1 MPRLGGKAALG
12 AAEQG
17 RLPRPAPSRVG
28 RPKGQPAGTR
38 AHAGPCVGPGEVRC
52 EGAGRGGVRRLGRN
66 RGETAPQRRGAGVRA
81 PASAAEG
88 ARRKRRPGPQRP
100 AEPSQERGGEGRGRR
115 SSATVKRLLARGSG
129 VPCASTAS
137 RPLGTGAPRD
147 GAAGQGRR
155 VAGALRR
162 RVRLRGEICI
172 TQSSPAGQTVCEVC
186 LRQLSVVRVKVVAWE
201 SWALLGALRTACTR
215 RETTNK
221 QHLLGEHFQQQISHV
236 KSHYTAVFCS
246 AVLDLV
252 SPSLRKSKAPPPP
265 SETKPIAVSP
275 FDNTESANLI
285 MEQKENVI
293 DKDIELSVVLPG
305 DVIKYTTVNGR
316 KPMMDLLIFLCAQY
330 HLNPSSYTIE
340 LLSAEN
346 SQIKFKP
353 NTPVG
358 MLEVEKV
365 ILKPKQ
371 MDKKKPAPVI
381 PEQTVRVVINYKKTQ
396 KTVVRV
402 SPHSPLQ
409 ELFPV
414 ICSKCEF
421 DPSHTL
427 LLKNYQ
433 YQEPLDVTKSL
444 NDLGLRELYAMDI
457 SRATSPVDLNL
468 PSFQDS
474 YQSENLDVLK
484 EKENKGFFSF
494 FQRSKKKREQA
505 ASAPATPLMSKPRP
519 TFITRS
525 DTVSKQ
531 YDSNTLPS
539 EMPKKRRAP
548 LPPMPNSQ
556 SAPQELAQAQVRLTS
571 DIVKSNSLD
580 SNEQAPPGLVRKG
593 SLPLSDTASVNSSLR
608 RMKRK
613 APSPPSRAPED
624 QSQGSNETGVRSSE
638 YSLEEID
645 EREERSVQQ
654 REDSESTSTSL
665 GIREVTAA
673 FSSAEVPL
681 ETEKNDPASSAPV
694 PGSVSVDN
702 SQSFKEEKQ
711 ENMSTDGKGLQTM
724 ISSEQAAF
732 QKDRKLRILDQNK
745 TDDHSDTKL
754 FPTTEEVKE
763 LQSAEIKTVNFR
775 ENNKLDVD
783 RLLNCQTCKND
794 ISVSHRNYPQ
804 MIPEKQD
811 EKTNQTSLDT
821 VKTQDVAIQTGLLD
835 SNLGR
840 TTQKE
845 IIVPQGCESST
856 FRGLVPQLNRDVN
869 NSLLQV
875 IHGMQGDED
884 NLTEQNLERQEVTHE
899 KVISI
904 KDQSHICI
912 NGSNFASPETTAK
925 TPDDSPVKGHPL
937 YRQDAKPKPRP
948 ANEITRDYIP
958 KIGMTTYKI
967 VPPKSLE
974 IMKSWESEIPS
985 DHKDQEASTLENSL
999 KHEDPK
1005 EFIVQAETP
1014 HLPKSVGHLQVGSQ
1028 NEPAA
1033 ANDLLH
1039 RANSISKHA
1048 VVSGAEITTES
1059 NQTETESSKH
1069 HVPLVLSLDNT
1080 NAASETQN
1088 KSNAL
1093 SPTTKPSS
1101 FYLQMQRRASSHY
1114 VTSAI
1119 ARNTSCTPNCIQN
1132 EAKNT
1137 EMGKKI
1143 SSPDP
1148 TSPLHKSSTSSPPA
1162 DEEND
1167 DDGKKIESST
1177 SPVKSNKP
1185 SSFPSCP
1192 PAPLNLRTLRTFAV
1206 PKPYSSSRPSPFA
1219 LAVSSAV
1226 KRSQSF
1232 NKTRTITS
1240 QAPREEFPVELPSA
1254 ASAAELSS
1262 ATSVPR
1268 VQTPSLQAITGGSQ
1282 NSIMD
1287 KKDSNVNSEQKS
1299 QAQSGAST
1307 DHPPP
1312 VTKRQTAMTFQRSD
1326 PEQIHQSLL
1335 AAIRSGEAAA
1345 KLKRV
1350 GPPSNTISVN
1360 GRARLTHLYS
1370 TEAKVNY

>member
-1 MPRLGGKAALG
+1 
-12 AAEQG
+12 
-17 RLPRPAPSRVG
+17 
-28 RPKGQPAGTR
+28 
-38 AHAGPCVGPGEVRC
+38 
-52 EGAGRGGVRRLGRN
+52 
-66 RGETAPQRRGAGVRA
+66 
-81 PASAAEG
+81 
-88 ARRKRRPGPQRP
+88 
-100 AEPSQERGGEGRGRR
+100 
-115 SSATVKRLLARGSG
+115 
-129 VPCASTAS
+129 
-137 RPLGTGAPRD
+137 
-147 GAAGQGRR
+147 
-155 VAGALRR
+155 
-162 RVRLRGEICI
+162 
-172 TQSSPAGQTVCEVC
+172 
-186 LRQLSVVRVKVVAWE
+186 
-201 SWALLGALRTACTR
+201 
-215 RETTNK
+215 
-221 QHLLGEHFQQQISHV
+221 
-236 KSHYTAVFCS
+236 
-246 AVLDLV
+246 
-252 SPSLRKSKAPPPP
+252 RKSKAPPPP

-275 FDNTESANLI
+275 FDDTASANLI

-316 KPMMDLLIFLCAQY
+316 KPTMDLLIFLCAQY

-340 LLSAEN
+340 LVSAEN

-365 ILKPKQ
+365 IVKPKQ
-371 MDKKKPAPVI
+371 TDKKKPAPVI

-409 ELFPV
+409 ELIPI

-421 DPSHTL
+421 DPSHAL

-433 YQEPLDVTKSL
+433 SQEPLDVTKSL

-468 PSFQDS
+468 PSLQDS

-525 DTVSKQ
+525 NTASKQ
-531 YDSNTLPS
+531 YVSNTLPS

-556 SAPQELAQAQVRLTS
+556 SAPQELAQAQVRPAS
-571 DIVKSNSLD
+571 DTVKSNSLD
-580 SNEQAPPGLVRKG
+580 RNEQVPPGLVRKG

-624 QSQGSNETGVRSSE
+624 QSESSNETVTESTESAPTKVEERATEMQSETGVRSSE

-645 EREERSVQQ
+645 EREEMSVQQ
-654 REDSESTSTSL
+654 REDSESTNTCL
-665 GIREVTAA
+665 GIGEVTAA

-681 ETEKNDPASSAPV
+681 ETGKNDPASSAPV
-694 PGSVSVDN
+694 PGSVSADN
-702 SQSFKEEKQ
+702 SQSFK
-711 ENMSTDGKGLQTM
+711 ENMSTDGKGLQTK

-732 QKDRKLRILDQNK
+732 EKDRKLRVLDQNK
-745 TDDHSDTKL
+745 NDGHSGTKIL
-754 FPTTEEVKE
+754 PTTEEGKE
-763 LQSAEIKTVNFR
+763 LQTAEIRTVDFG
-775 ENNKLDVD
+775 ENNKLEVD
-783 RLLNCQTCKND
+783 RLSNCQACKND

-804 MIPEKQD
+804 LIPEKQD
-811 EKTNQTSLDT
+811 QKTNQTSLDT
-821 VKTQDVAIQTGLLD
+821 VKTQDVAIQTGPLD

-856 FRGLVPQLNRDVN
+856 FRGLVPQHNTNTN
-869 NSLLQV
+869 NPLLRV
-875 IHGMQGDED
+875 MHGIQEDED
-884 NLTEQNLERQEVTHE
+884 TSTEQNPERQEVTHE
-899 KVISI
+899 NVIPI
-904 KDQSHICI
+904 RDQSHVCI

-925 TPDDSPVKGHPL
+925 TPDGSPVKGYPL
-937 YRQDAKPKPRP
+937 YRQDTKPKPKP

-974 IMKSWESEIPS
+974 IMKSWESENPS
-985 DHKDQEASTLENSL
+985 DYKDQEVSALENSL
-999 KHEDPK
+999 KHEDLK
-1005 EFIVQAETP
+1005 EFIVQAEIP

-1033 ANDLLH
+1033 AANDLLH
-1039 RANSISKHA
+1039 RLNSISEH
-1048 VVSGAEITTES
+1048 VVMSGAEITTES
-1059 NQTETESSKH
+1059 NRVETESSKQR
-1069 HVPLVLSLDNT
+1069 VPLMLSLDNI
-1080 NAASETQN
+1080 NASSETQE

-1101 FYLQMQRRASSHY
+1101 FYLQMQRRASGHY

-1119 ARNTSCTPNCIQN
+1119 ARSTICAPNSIQN
-1132 EAKNT
+1132 KAKNT
-1137 EMGKKI
+1137 EMEKKI

-1148 TSPLHKSSTSSPPA
+1148 TSLSLHKTSTSSPPA
-1162 DEEND
+1162 DEEKV
-1167 DDGKKIESST
+1167 DDGKKIESSA
-1177 SPVKSNKP
+1177 SVKSNKP
-1185 SSFPSCP
+1185 SSFSSCP

-1240 QAPREEFPVELPSA
+1240 QAPREEFPI
-1254 ASAAELSS
+1254 ELSS
-1262 ATSVPR
+1262 AALAAEFSSATSMPQVKN
-1268 VQTPSLQAITGGSQ
+1268 PSLQTITGESQ
-1282 NSIMD
+1282 NSLIH
-1287 KKDSNVNSEQKS
+1287 KKGSSVNSEQKS

-1312 VTKRQTAMTFQRSD
+1312 VAKRETAMTFQRSD

-1370 TEAKVNY
+1370 TEAKANH

>member
-1 MPRLGGKAALG
+1 M
-12 AAEQG
+12 
-17 RLPRPAPSRVG
+17 
-28 RPKGQPAGTR
+28 
-38 AHAGPCVGPGEVRC
+38 VRT
-52 EGAGRGGVRRLGRN
+52 V
-66 RGETAPQRRGAGVRA
+66 TFSPQV
-81 PASAAEG
+81 
-88 ARRKRRPGPQRP
+88 
-100 AEPSQERGGEGRGRR
+100 
-115 SSATVKRLLARGSG
+115 
-129 VPCASTAS
+129 
-137 RPLGTGAPRD
+137 
-147 GAAGQGRR
+147 
-155 VAGALRR
+155 
-162 RVRLRGEICI
+162 
-172 TQSSPAGQTVCEVC
+172 
-186 LRQLSVVRVKVVAWE
+186 
-201 SWALLGALRTACTR
+201 
-215 RETTNK
+215 
-221 QHLLGEHFQQQISHV
+221 
-236 KSHYTAVFCS
+236 
-246 AVLDLV
+246 
-252 SPSLRKSKAPPPP
+252 RKSKAPPPP

-457 SRATSPVDLNL
+457 SR
-468 PSFQDS
+468 DS

-580 SNEQAPPGLVRKG
+580 SNEQVRLVRKG

-613 APSPPSRAPED
+613 APSPPSRYTLSWSLCFALNKQNIIPVLPPPPQAVEKNKPELLTLLCAALD
-624 QSQGSNETGVRSSE
+624 LVGVRSSE

-711 ENMSTDGKGLQTM
+711 ENMSTDGKLNLFGIYINFG
-724 ISSEQAAF
+724 ISL
-732 QKDRKLRILDQNK
+732 K
-745 TDDHSDTKL
+745 DHSDTKL

-856 FRGLVPQLNRDVN
+856 FRGL
-869 NSLLQV
+869 
-875 IHGMQGDED
+875 
-884 NLTEQNLERQEVTHE
+884 RQEVTHE

-1268 VQTPSLQAITGGSQ
+1268 VQTPSLQ
-1282 NSIMD
+1282 
-1287 KKDSNVNSEQKS
+1287 KDSNVNSEQKS

-1350 GPPSNTISVN
+1350 SFHHCNRNNEFMELPSNYHIN
-1360 GRARLTHLYS
+1360 A
-1370 TEAKVNY
+1370 

>member
-1 MPRLGGKAALG
+1 RKA
-12 AAEQG
+12 
-17 RLPRPAPSRVG
+17 
-28 RPKGQPAGTR
+28 
-38 AHAGPCVGPGEVRC
+38 
-52 EGAGRGGVRRLGRN
+52 
-66 RGETAPQRRGAGVRA
+66 
-81 PASAAEG
+81 
-88 ARRKRRPGPQRP
+88 
-100 AEPSQERGGEGRGRR
+100 
-115 SSATVKRLLARGSG
+115 
-129 VPCASTAS
+129 
-137 RPLGTGAPRD
+137 
-147 GAAGQGRR
+147 
-155 VAGALRR
+155 
-162 RVRLRGEICI
+162 
-172 TQSSPAGQTVCEVC
+172 
-186 LRQLSVVRVKVVAWE
+186 
-201 SWALLGALRTACTR
+201 
-215 RETTNK
+215 
-221 QHLLGEHFQQQISHV
+221 
-236 KSHYTAVFCS
+236 
-246 AVLDLV
+246 
-252 SPSLRKSKAPPPP
+252 KAPPPP
-265 SETKPIAVSP
+265 SETKPIAVCP
-275 FDNTESANLI
+275 FDDTESANLI

-340 LLSAEN
+340 LVSAEN

-365 ILKPKQ
+365 IIKPKQ

-402 SPHSPLQ
+402 SPHSPLR
-409 ELFPV
+409 ELIPV

-421 DPSHTL
+421 DPSHTV

-433 YQEPLDVTKSL
+433 SQEALDVTKSL

-468 PSFQDS
+468 PSLQDT
-474 YQSENLDVLK
+474 YQMSENSDVLK

-525 DTVSKQ
+525 NTVSKQ

-556 SAPQELAQAQVRLTS
+556 SAPQDLAQAQVRPVS
-571 DIVKSNSLD
+571 DAAKSNSLD
-580 SNEQAPPGLVRKG
+580 RNEQAPPGLVRKG
-593 SLPLSDTASVNSSLR
+593 SLPLSDTASVNSLR

-613 APSPPSRAPED
+613 APSPPSRTPED
-624 QSQGSNETGVRSSE
+624 QSESSNETVTESTESTPTKVEESATEMLPETGVRTSE

-645 EREERSVQQ
+645 EKEEMSVQQ
-654 REDSESTSTSL
+654 GEESESTDTSL
-665 GIREVTAA
+665 RTGEVTAA
-673 FSSAEVPL
+673 FSFTEVQL
-681 ETEKNDPASSAPV
+681 ETEKNYPASSAPV
-694 PGSVSVDN
+694 PGTVSVDN

-711 ENMSTDGKGLQTM
+711 ENMSTDGKELQTKM
-724 ISSEQAAF
+724 SSEQAAF
-732 QKDRKLRILDQNK
+732 EKDRKLRILDQIKN
-745 TDDHSDTKL
+745 DDHSDTNL
-754 FPTTEEVKE
+754 LPTNEERRE
-763 LQSAEIKTVNFR
+763 HQAAEIKAVDFR
-775 ENNKLDVD
+775 ENSKLEVD
-783 RLLNCQTCKND
+783 RLSNCQASKND
-794 ISVSHRNYPQ
+794 ISVSQRNYTQ
-804 MIPEKQD
+804 LIPGKQD
-811 EKTNQTSLDT
+811 QKTNQTSLDT
-821 VKTQDVAIQTGLLD
+821 IKTQDVAIQTGPSV
-835 SNLGR
+835 SNLVR

-845 IIVPQGCESST
+845 MIVFQDCESSA
-856 FRGLVPQLNRDVN
+856 FRGLVPQHNADTN
-869 NSLLQV
+869 NPLLRV
-875 IHGMQGDED
+875 MQGIQKDEEIS
-884 NLTEQNLERQEVTHE
+884 TEQNLQRQEVTHE
-899 KVISI
+899 KVIPL
-904 KDQSHICI
+904 KDEVHICT
-912 NGSNFASPETTAK
+912 NGSNVASPETIAK
-925 TPDDSPVKGHPL
+925 TPDGSPMKGYPF
-937 YRQDAKPKPRP
+937 YRQDTKSKPKP

-974 IMKSWESEIPS
+974 VMKSWESEVSS
-985 DHKDQEASTLENSL
+985 DCKNQEGSTSENSQ

-1005 EFIVQAETP
+1005 EFIMQAEIP
-1014 HLPKSVGHLQVGSQ
+1014 HLPKSAGHLQAGSQ
-1028 NEPAA
+1028 NKPAA

-1039 RANSISKHA
+1039 RVNSISERG
-1048 VVSGAEITTES
+1048 VTPGAEITTGS
-1059 NQTETESSKH
+1059 SQTESSKQPI
-1069 HVPLVLSLDNT
+1069 PLMLSMDNT
-1080 NAASETQN
+1080 NASSETQD

-1101 FYLQMQRRASSHY
+1101 FYLQMQRRVSGHY

-1119 ARNTSCTPNCIQN
+1119 ARSNVCAPNSVPN
-1132 EAKNT
+1132 EFKNT
-1137 EMGKKI
+1137 EIEKKI
-1143 SSPDP
+1143 SSPNE
-1148 TSPLHKSSTSSPPA
+1148 TSLSLHKTSSSSPPA
-1162 DEEND
+1162 DEEKV
-1167 DDGKKIESST
+1167 DDGKTNESST

-1185 SSFPSCP
+1185 PSFPSCQ
-1192 PAPLNLRTLRTFAV
+1192 PAPLNLKTLRTFAV

-1240 QAPREEFPVELPSA
+1240 QAPREEFPVEL
-1254 ASAAELSS
+1254 SS
-1262 ATSVPR
+1262 ATSAAEFSSATSMPQVKN
-1268 VQTPSLQAITGGSQ
+1268 PSLHSIMGGSQ
-1282 NSIMD
+1282 NSLMD
-1287 KKDSNVNSEQKS
+1287 KKSSNVNSEQKS

-1312 VTKRQTAMTFQRSD
+1312 VTTRQTAMTVQRSD

-1350 GPPSNTISVN
+1350 GPPSNAISVN
-1360 GRARLTHLYS
+1360 GRARLTYLYS
-1370 TEAKVNY
+1370 TEAKANH

>member
-1 MPRLGGKAALG
+1 MK
-12 AAEQG
+12 
-17 RLPRPAPSRVG
+17 
-28 RPKGQPAGTR
+28 
-38 AHAGPCVGPGEVRC
+38 
-52 EGAGRGGVRRLGRN
+52 
-66 RGETAPQRRGAGVRA
+66 
-81 PASAAEG
+81 
-88 ARRKRRPGPQRP
+88 
-100 AEPSQERGGEGRGRR
+100 
-115 SSATVKRLLARGSG
+115 
-129 VPCASTAS
+129 
-137 RPLGTGAPRD
+137 
-147 GAAGQGRR
+147 
-155 VAGALRR
+155 
-162 RVRLRGEICI
+162 
-172 TQSSPAGQTVCEVC
+172 
-186 LRQLSVVRVKVVAWE
+186 
-201 SWALLGALRTACTR
+201 
-215 RETTNK
+215 
-221 QHLLGEHFQQQISHV
+221 F
-236 KSHYTAVFCS
+236 HYTVVCCNAVQ
-246 AVLDLV
+246 DLV
-252 SPSLRKSKAPPPP
+252 CSLLRKAKAPPPP
-265 SETKPIAVSP
+265 SEPKPTAVSP
-275 FDNTESANLI
+275 FDDTESANLI

-330 HLNPSSYTIE
+330 RLNPSSYTIE
-340 LLSAEN
+340 LVSAEN

-365 ILKPKQ
+365 IVKPKQ
-371 MDKKKPAPVI
+371 MDKKKPVPVI

-409 ELFPV
+409 ELIPI

-421 DPSHTL
+421 DPSHTV

-433 YQEPLDVTKSL
+433 SQEALDVTKSL

-468 PSFQDS
+468 PSLQDA
-474 YQSENLDVLK
+474 YQMSENSDVLK

-525 DTVSKQ
+525 NTVSKQ

-556 SAPQELAQAQVRLTS
+556 SAPQELAQTQARPAS
-571 DIVKSNSLD
+571 DTVKSNSLD
-580 SNEQAPPGLVRKG
+580 KNEQAPPGLVRKG
-593 SLPLSDTASVNSSLR
+593 SLPLSDTASVNSLR

-613 APSPPSRAPED
+613 APSPPSRTPED
-624 QSQGSNETGVRSSE
+624 QSESSNETVTESTESTPTKVEERATEMLSETGVRTTE

-645 EREERSVQQ
+645 EKEEMSVQQ
-654 REDSESTSTSL
+654 GEESKSTDTSL
-665 GIREVTAA
+665 RTGEVTAA
-673 FSSAEVPL
+673 FSFTEVQL
-681 ETEKNDPASSAPV
+681 ETEKNDPASSALV
-694 PGSVSVDN
+694 PGTVSVDN

-711 ENMSTDGKGLQTM
+711 ENMSTDGKELQTK

-732 QKDRKLRILDQNK
+732 EKDRKKILDQNK
-745 TDDHSDTKL
+745 NHDYSETKL
-754 FPTTEEVKE
+754 LPTNEDGREHQT
-763 LQSAEIKTVNFR
+763 AEIKAVDFR
-775 ENNKLDVD
+775 ENSKLEVD
-783 RLLNCQTCKND
+783 RLSNCQASKND
-794 ISVSHRNYPQ
+794 IFVSQRNYTQ
-804 MIPEKQD
+804 LIPENQD
-811 EKTNQTSLDT
+811 QKRNQTSLDT
-821 VKTQDVAIQTGLLD
+821 VKTQDVAIQTGPSVSD
-835 SNLGR
+835 LGR

-845 IIVPQGCESST
+845 TMVLQDCESSS
-856 FRGLVPQLNRDVN
+856 FRGTVPQQNTGTNRP
-869 NSLLQV
+869 LLRV
-875 IHGMQGDED
+875 MQGIQTDEE
-884 NLTEQNLERQEVTHE
+884 LVTEQNLQRQDVTHE
-899 KVISI
+899 KVIPF
-904 KDQSHICI
+904 KDEIHICT
-912 NGSNFASPETTAK
+912 NGSNVASPETVAK
-925 TPDDSPVKGHPL
+925 TPDGSPIKGYPL
-937 YRQDAKPKPRP
+937 YRQDMKPKPKP

-974 IMKSWESEIPS
+974 IMKSWESEVAS
-985 DHKDQEASTLENSL
+985 DCNDQEVSTSDNSP

-1005 EFIVQAETP
+1005 EYTMQAEIP
-1014 HLPKSVGHLQVGSQ
+1014 NFPKSVGHLQACSQ
-1028 NEPAA
+1028 NKPAA

-1039 RANSISKHA
+1039 RVNSMSEHG
-1048 VVSGAEITTES
+1048 VTSGAKIATES
-1059 NQTETESSKH
+1059 NQTETEPSKQCI
-1069 HVPLVLSLDNT
+1069 PLMLNVDNT
-1080 NAASETQN
+1080 NASSETQD

-1093 SPTTKPSS
+1093 SPTAKPNS
-1101 FYLQMQRRASSHY
+1101 FFLQMQRRVSSHY

-1119 ARNTSCTPNCIQN
+1119 ARSTVSAPNSIPN
-1132 EAKNT
+1132 EVKNT
-1137 EMGKKI
+1137 EIEKRI
-1143 SSPDP
+1143 SSPDE
-1148 TSPLHKSSTSSPPA
+1148 TSFSLHKTSSSSPPA
-1162 DEEND
+1162 DEEKV

-1177 SPVKSNKP
+1177 SPVKSNKQ
-1185 SSFPSCP
+1185 SSFPPCQ

-1240 QAPREEFPVELPSA
+1240 QAPREEFPVELSPA
-1254 ASAAELSS
+1254 TSAAEFSS
-1262 ATSVPR
+1262 ATSLPQVKN
-1268 VQTPSLQAITGGSQ
+1268 PSSLHSITGGSQ
-1282 NSIMD
+1282 NNLMD
-1287 KKDSNVNSEQKS
+1287 KRSSNVNSEQKG

-1312 VTKRQTAMTFQRSD
+1312 VTTRQTAMTVQCSD

-1350 GPPSNTISVN
+1350 GPPSNTIAVN
-1360 GRARLTHLYS
+1360 GRAKLTYLYS
-1370 TEAKVNY
+1370 TEAKANH

>member
-1 MPRLGGKAALG
+1 MD
-12 AAEQG
+12 G
-17 RLPRPAPSRVG
+17 R
-28 RPKGQPAGTR
+28 
-38 AHAGPCVGPGEVRC
+38 
-52 EGAGRGGVRRLGRN
+52 
-66 RGETAPQRRGAGVRA
+66 APQAVA
-81 PASAAEG
+81 PPP
-88 ARRKRRPGPQRP
+88 PG
-100 AEPSQERGGEGRGRR
+100 
-115 SSATVKRLLARGSG
+115 
-129 VPCASTAS
+129 
-137 RPLGTGAPRD
+137 
-147 GAAGQGRR
+147 
-155 VAGALRR
+155 
-162 RVRLRGEICI
+162 
-172 TQSSPAGQTVCEVC
+172 
-186 LRQLSVVRVKVVAWE
+186 
-201 SWALLGALRTACTR
+201 
-215 RETTNK
+215 
-221 QHLLGEHFQQQISHV
+221 
-236 KSHYTAVFCS
+236 
-246 AVLDLV
+246 
-252 SPSLRKSKAPPPP
+252 RKSKAPPPP
-265 SETKPIAVSP
+265 SATKPIAVSP
-275 FDNTESANLI
+275 FDDTESANFI

-340 LLSAEN
+340 LVSAEN

-365 ILKPKQ
+365 FVKPKQ

-396 KTVVRV
+396 KTVIRV

-409 ELFPV
+409 ELIPI

-433 YQEPLDVTKSL
+433 SQEPLDVTKSL

-457 SRATSPVDLNL
+457 SR
-468 PSFQDS
+468 DS

-519 TFITRS
+519 MFITRS
-525 DTVSKQ
+525 NTVSKQ

-548 LPPMPNSQ
+548 LPPMPSSQ
-556 SAPQELAQAQVRLTS
+556 SAPQELAQGQGRPAS
-571 DIVKSNSLD
+571 HIVKSNSLD
-580 SNEQAPPGLVRKG
+580 RNEQASLGLVRKG
-593 SLPLSDTASVNSSLR
+593 SLPLSDTTSVNSSLR

-624 QSQGSNETGVRSSE
+624 QSESSNETVRESTESASTKAEERATEMQSETVVRSTE
-638 YSLEEID
+638 YNLEEID
-645 EREERSVQQ
+645 EREEMSVQQ
-654 REDSESTSTSL
+654 TEDSESANTPL
-665 GIREVTAA
+665 GTAGA
-673 FSSAEVPL
+673 VPAALSSAELPL
-681 ETEKNDPASSAPV
+681 ETEKNNRASSAPV

-711 ENMSTDGKGLQTM
+711 ENMSTDGKGLQTNM
-724 ISSEQAAF
+724 SSEQAAF
-732 QKDRKLRILDQNK
+732 EKDRKLRILDQNK
-745 TDDHSDTKL
+745 NDDHTDTKFL
-754 FPTTEEVKE
+754 PTTEEGKE
-763 LQSAEIKTVNFR
+763 LQTAEIKTVDFR
-775 ENNKLDVD
+775 ENKKLEAD
-783 RLLNCQTCKND
+783 RLSNCQACKND
-794 ISVSHRNYPQ
+794 LSVSHRTYPQ
-804 MIPEKQD
+804 LIPEKQD
-811 EKTNQTSLDT
+811 QKTNQTSLDT
-821 VKTQDVAIQTGLLD
+821 VKTQDVAIQTGPLD
-835 SNLGR
+835 SSLGR

-845 IIVPQGCESST
+845 IIVPQDCESST
-856 FRGLVPQLNRDVN
+856 FGGLVPKHNTDTN
-869 NSLLQV
+869 NPLLQV
-875 IHGMQGDED
+875 MHGIQEDED
-884 NLTEQNLERQEVTHE
+884 TSTEQKLEKQEVTHE
-899 KVISI
+899 KVIPM
-904 KDQSHICI
+904 KDQSDICV

-925 TPDDSPVKGHPL
+925 TPDGSPVKAYPL
-937 YRQDAKPKPRP
+937 YRQDTKPKPKP

-985 DHKDQEASTLENSL
+985 NYKDQEVSTLENSL
-999 KHEDPK
+999 KREDPR
-1005 EFIVQAETP
+1005 EFIVQAEIP
-1014 HLPKSVGHLQVGSQ
+1014 HLPKSVGHLQTGSQ

-1039 RANSISKHA
+1039 RANSISER
-1048 VVSGAEITTES
+1048 VVTSGAEITTES
-1059 NQTETESSKH
+1059 NRTETVSSKQR
-1069 HVPLVLSLDNT
+1069 VPLVLSLDNT
-1080 NAASETQN
+1080 SASSETQD

-1114 VTSAI
+1114 VTSAV
-1119 ARNTSCTPNCIQN
+1119 ARSTICAPNSIQN
-1132 EAKNT
+1132 ESKNT
-1137 EMGKKI
+1137 EMGKNI

-1148 TSPLHKSSTSSPPA
+1148 ASLPLHKTSTSCPPA
-1162 DEEND
+1162 NDEKV

-1177 SPVKSNKP
+1177 SIKTNKP
-1185 SSFPSCP
+1185 SSFPSSP
-1192 PAPLNLRTLRTFAV
+1192 SAPLNLRTLRNFAV

-1240 QAPREEFPVELPSA
+1240 QAPREEFP
-1254 ASAAELSS
+1254 AELSSASSTAEFSS

-1268 VQTPSLQAITGGSQ
+1268 VNSPSLQTVTVGSQ
-1282 NSIMD
+1282 NSPMD
-1287 KKDSNVNSEQKS
+1287 EKGTNVNSEQKS

-1312 VTKRQTAMTFQRSD
+1312 VTKKQTAMTFQRSD

-1350 GPPSNTISVN
+1350 GPPSNTISLN

-1370 TEAKVNY
+1370 TEAKANH

>member
-1 MPRLGGKAALG
+1 
-12 AAEQG
+12 
-17 RLPRPAPSRVG
+17 
-28 RPKGQPAGTR
+28 
-38 AHAGPCVGPGEVRC
+38 
-52 EGAGRGGVRRLGRN
+52 
-66 RGETAPQRRGAGVRA
+66 
-81 PASAAEG
+81 
-88 ARRKRRPGPQRP
+88 
-100 AEPSQERGGEGRGRR
+100 
-115 SSATVKRLLARGSG
+115 
-129 VPCASTAS
+129 
-137 RPLGTGAPRD
+137 
-147 GAAGQGRR
+147 
-155 VAGALRR
+155 
-162 RVRLRGEICI
+162 
-172 TQSSPAGQTVCEVC
+172 
-186 LRQLSVVRVKVVAWE
+186 
-201 SWALLGALRTACTR
+201 
-215 RETTNK
+215 
-221 QHLLGEHFQQQISHV
+221 
-236 KSHYTAVFCS
+236 
-246 AVLDLV
+246 
-252 SPSLRKSKAPPPP
+252 KSKAPPPP
-265 SETKPIAVSP
+265 SETKPFAVSP
-275 FDNTESANLI
+275 FDDTASANLI

-340 LLSAEN
+340 LVSAEN

-365 ILKPKQ
+365 VLKPKQ

-402 SPHSPLQ
+402 SPHLPLQ
-409 ELFPV
+409 ELIPI

-427 LLKNYQ
+427 LLKNCQ
-433 YQEPLDVTKSL
+433 SQEPLDVTKSL

-457 SRATSPVDLNL
+457 SR
-468 PSFQDS
+468 DS
-474 YQSENLDVLK
+474 YQSENIDVLK

-505 ASAPATPLMSKPRP
+505 ASAPATPLMSKSRP

-525 DTVSKQ
+525 NTVSKQ

-556 SAPQELAQAQVRLTS
+556 SAPQELAQAQVRLAS

-580 SNEQAPPGLVRKG
+580 RNEQAPPALVRKG

-613 APSPPSRAPED
+613 APSPPSRVPED
-624 QSQGSNETGVRSSE
+624 QSESSNETVTESTESAPTKVEERTSEMQSETVGIRSSE
-638 YSLEEID
+638 YNLEGID
-645 EREERSVQQ
+645 EREEMSVQQ
-654 REDSESTSTSL
+654 REDSESTNTSL
-665 GIREVTAA
+665 GIGEVTAA
-673 FSSAEVPL
+673 FSSADVPL
-681 ETEKNDPASSAPV
+681 GTEKNYPASSAPV
-694 PGSVSVDN
+694 PGSVSVGN

-711 ENMSTDGKGLQTM
+711 ENMSTDGKGLQTK
-724 ISSEQAAF
+724 ISSEQDAYE
-732 QKDRKLRILDQNK
+732 KDRKLRVLDQNK
-745 TDDHSDTKL
+745 NDDRSDTKL
-754 FPTTEEVKE
+754 LPTTEEGKE
-763 LQSAEIKTVNFR
+763 LQTAEIRTVDFR

-783 RLLNCQTCKND
+783 RLSNCQACKND

-804 MIPEKQD
+804 LIPEKQD
-811 EKTNQTSLDT
+811 QKTNQTSLDT
-821 VKTQDVAIQTGLLD
+821 VKTQDVAIQTGPPD
-835 SNLGR
+835 SNLER
-840 TTQKE
+840 PTQKE
-845 IIVPQGCESST
+845 IIFPQGCESSPS
-856 FRGLVPQLNRDVN
+856 RGLVPQDNTDTN
-869 NSLLQV
+869 NPLLQV
-875 IHGMQGDED
+875 MHGVQVDED
-884 NLTEQNLERQEVTHE
+884 TSTEQNLERQEVTHE
-899 KVISI
+899 KEIPI

-912 NGSNFASPETTAK
+912 NGSNSASPETTAK
-925 TPDDSPVKGHPL
+925 IPDGSPVKGYPL
-937 YRQDAKPKPRP
+937 YRQDTKPKLKP

-974 IMKSWESEIPS
+974 IMKSWESEIAS
-985 DHKDQEASTLENSL
+985 DYKDQEVSTLENSL
-999 KHEDPK
+999 KHEDTK
-1005 EFIVQAETP
+1005 EFIVQAEIP

-1039 RANSISKHA
+1039 RVNSISEHIMT
-1048 VVSGAEITTES
+1048 SGAEITTES
-1059 NQTETESSKH
+1059 NRTETVSSEQR
-1069 HVPLVLSLDNT
+1069 VPPMLSLDNT
-1080 NAASETQN
+1080 NASSETQD

-1101 FYLQMQRRASSHY
+1101 FYLQMQRRASGHY

-1119 ARNTSCTPNCIQN
+1119 ARTTVCAPNSIQN
-1132 EAKNT
+1132 EAKSA
-1137 EMGKKI
+1137 EMEKKI

-1148 TSPLHKSSTSSPPA
+1148 TSLSLHKTNTSSPPA
-1162 DEEND
+1162 DEEKV

-1185 SSFPSCP
+1185 SSFSSCP
-1192 PAPLNLRTLRTFAV
+1192 PALLNLRTLRTFAV

-1240 QAPREEFPVELPSA
+1240 QAPREEFPVELSSA
-1254 ASAAELSS
+1254 ASAAEFSS
-1262 ATSVPR
+1262 ATSVPQ
-1268 VQTPSLQAITGGSQ
+1268 VKNPSLQTITAGSP
-1282 NSIMD
+1282 NSLMD
-1287 KKDSNVNSEQKS
+1287 KKGSNVNSEQKS

-1312 VTKRQTAMTFQRSD
+1312 VTKRQTTMMFQHSD

-1370 TEAKVNY
+1370 TEAKANH

>member
-1 MPRLGGKAALG
+1 
-12 AAEQG
+12 
-17 RLPRPAPSRVG
+17 
-28 RPKGQPAGTR
+28 
-38 AHAGPCVGPGEVRC
+38 
-52 EGAGRGGVRRLGRN
+52 
-66 RGETAPQRRGAGVRA
+66 
-81 PASAAEG
+81 
-88 ARRKRRPGPQRP
+88 
-100 AEPSQERGGEGRGRR
+100 
-115 SSATVKRLLARGSG
+115 
-129 VPCASTAS
+129 
-137 RPLGTGAPRD
+137 
-147 GAAGQGRR
+147 
-155 VAGALRR
+155 
-162 RVRLRGEICI
+162 
-172 TQSSPAGQTVCEVC
+172 
-186 LRQLSVVRVKVVAWE
+186 
-201 SWALLGALRTACTR
+201 
-215 RETTNK
+215 
-221 QHLLGEHFQQQISHV
+221 
-236 KSHYTAVFCS
+236 
-246 AVLDLV
+246 
-252 SPSLRKSKAPPPP
+252 KSKAPPPP

-275 FDNTESANLI
+275 FDDTESANLV

-305 DVIKYTTVNGR
+305 DVIKYTTVNGK

-340 LLSAEN
+340 LVSAEN

-365 ILKPKQ
+365 IVKPKQ

-409 ELFPV
+409 ELIPI

-433 YQEPLDVTKSL
+433 SQEPLDVTKSL

-457 SRATSPVDLNL
+457 SR
-468 PSFQDS
+468 DS

-519 TFITRS
+519 TFIMRS
-525 DTVSKQ
+525 NTVSKQ

-556 SAPQELAQAQVRLTS
+556 SAPQELGQAQVRPACDT
-571 DIVKSNSLD
+571 VKSNSLD
-580 SNEQAPPGLVRKG
+580 RDEQVPAELVRKG
-593 SLPLSDTASVNSSLR
+593 SLPLSDTASMNSSLR

-624 QSQGSNETGVRSSE
+624 QSESSNETVTESTEPAPTKVEERATEMQSETGARSSE
-638 YSLEEID
+638 YNLEEID
-645 EREERSVQQ
+645 EREEMIMQQ
-654 REDSESTSTSL
+654 REDSESTNTSL
-665 GIREVTAA
+665 GTGEVTAA

-681 ETEKNDPASSAPV
+681 ETEKNYPASPASV

-702 SQSFKEEKQ
+702 SQSFQEEKQ
-711 ENMSTDGKGLQTM
+711 ENMSTDGKGLQTK
-724 ISSEQAAF
+724 ISSKQAAF
-732 QKDRKLRILDQNK
+732 EKDRKLRILDQNE
-745 TDDHSDTKL
+745 TDVKDHSDTKL
-754 FPTTEEVKE
+754 LPTTEEGKE
-763 LQSAEIKTVNFR
+763 LQTAKIKPADFR
-775 ENNKLDVD
+775 ENNKLEAD
-783 RLLNCQTCKND
+783 RLSNCQACKND

-804 MIPEKQD
+804 LIPEKQD
-811 EKTNQTSLDT
+811 QKTDETSLDT
-821 VKTQDVAIQTGLLD
+821 VKTQDVAVQTGLLD

-845 IIVPQGCESST
+845 ITVRQGYESST
-856 FRGLVPQLNRDVN
+856 FRGLVPQHNTDTN
-869 NSLLQV
+869 NPLPQV
-875 IHGMQGDED
+875 TRGILEDEVTS
-884 NLTEQNLERQEVTHE
+884 TEQSLERQEVTHE
-899 KVISI
+899 KVNPIN
-904 KDQSHICI
+904 DESHICI
-912 NGSNFASPETTAK
+912 NGSHFASPETTAK
-925 TPDDSPVKGHPL
+925 TPDGSPVKGYPL
-937 YRQDAKPKPRP
+937 YRQDTKPKPKP

-974 IMKSWESEIPS
+974 IMKSWESEVPS
-985 DHKDQEASTLENSL
+985 DYKDQEVSTLENTL

-1005 EFIVQAETP
+1005 EFIVQAEIP
-1014 HLPKSVGHLQVGSQ
+1014 HPKSMSHLHVGSQ
-1028 NEPAA
+1028 NELAA

-1039 RANSISKHA
+1039 RVNGISEH
-1048 VVSGAEITTES
+1048 VVTAGAEGSAES
-1059 NQTETESSKH
+1059 NRTETESSKQ
-1069 HVPLVLSLDNT
+1069 HVPLMLSLDKT
-1080 NAASETQN
+1080 NAASETQD

-1101 FYLQMQRRASSHY
+1101 FYLQMQRRASGHY

-1119 ARNTSCTPNCIQN
+1119 ARSTVCASNSIQN

-1137 EMGKKI
+1137 DMGKKV
-1143 SSPDP
+1143 SSPDA
-1148 TSPLHKSSTSSPPA
+1148 TSLSLHKTSTSSSPA
-1162 DEEND
+1162 DEEKVD
-1167 DDGKKIESST
+1167 DEKKFESAAS
-1177 SPVKSNKP
+1177 VKSNKP
-1185 SSFPSCP
+1185 PSFPSCP

-1240 QAPREEFPVELPSA
+1240 QAPREESPLELSSG
-1254 ASAAELSS
+1254 ASAAECSS
-1262 ATSVPR
+1262 ATSVPQ
-1268 VQTPSLQAITGGSQ
+1268 VKSPSLHTITGDSQ
-1282 NSIMD
+1282 NSLID
-1287 KKDSNVNSEQKS
+1287 KKGSNVNSEEKS

-1312 VTKRQTAMTFQRSD
+1312 VTKRQTAMAFQRCD

-1370 TEAKVNY
+1370 TEAKANH

>member
-1 MPRLGGKAALG
+1 
-12 AAEQG
+12 
-17 RLPRPAPSRVG
+17 
-28 RPKGQPAGTR
+28 
-38 AHAGPCVGPGEVRC
+38 
-52 EGAGRGGVRRLGRN
+52 
-66 RGETAPQRRGAGVRA
+66 
-81 PASAAEG
+81 
-88 ARRKRRPGPQRP
+88 
-100 AEPSQERGGEGRGRR
+100 
-115 SSATVKRLLARGSG
+115 
-129 VPCASTAS
+129 
-137 RPLGTGAPRD
+137 
-147 GAAGQGRR
+147 
-155 VAGALRR
+155 
-162 RVRLRGEICI
+162 
-172 TQSSPAGQTVCEVC
+172 
-186 LRQLSVVRVKVVAWE
+186 
-201 SWALLGALRTACTR
+201 
-215 RETTNK
+215 
-221 QHLLGEHFQQQISHV
+221 
-236 KSHYTAVFCS
+236 
-246 AVLDLV
+246 
-252 SPSLRKSKAPPPP
+252 RKSKAPPPP

-275 FDNTESANLI
+275 LDDTESANLM

-340 LLSAEN
+340 LVSAEN

-365 ILKPKQ
+365 IVKPKQ
-371 MDKKKPAPVI
+371 IDKKKPAPVI

-409 ELFPV
+409 ELIPI

-433 YQEPLDVTKSL
+433 SQEPLDVTKSL

-468 PSFQDS
+468 PSLQDS

-494 FQRSKKKREQA
+494 FQRSKKKREQT

-525 DTVSKQ
+525 NTVSKQ

-556 SAPQELAQAQVRLTS
+556 SAPQELAQTQVRLAS
-571 DIVKSNSLD
+571 DTVKSNSLD
-580 SNEQAPPGLVRKG
+580 RNEQVPLGLVRKG
-593 SLPLSDTASVNSSLR
+593 SLPLSDTASMNSSLR
-608 RMKRK
+608 RTKRK

-624 QSQGSNETGVRSSE
+624 QSESSNETVPESTESSPTKVEERATEMQSETGVRSSE
-638 YSLEEID
+638 YNLEEID
-645 EREERSVQQ
+645 EREEMSMQQ
-654 REDSESTSTSL
+654 REDSESTNTSL
-665 GIREVTAA
+665 STGEITAA
-673 FSSAEVPL
+673 SSSAEVPL

-711 ENMSTDGKGLQTM
+711 ENMSADGKGLQNK

-732 QKDRKLRILDQNK
+732 EKDRKLRNLDQNK
-745 TDDHSDTKL
+745 NDDHSDTKL
-754 FPTTEEVKE
+754 LQTTEEEKE
-763 LQSAEIKTVNFR
+763 LQTAEIKPADFR
-775 ENNKLDVD
+775 ENNKLGVD
-783 RLLNCQTCKND
+783 RLSNCQACKNY

-804 MIPEKQD
+804 LNPEKQD
-811 EKTNQTSLDT
+811 EKKNQTSLDM
-821 VKTQDVAIQTGLLD
+821 VKTQDVAIQTGPSD
-835 SNLGR
+835 SDLGR

-845 IIVPQGCESST
+845 IIVPQGCESSM
-856 FRGLVPQLNRDVN
+856 FRGLIPQHNRDTN
-869 NSLLQV
+869 NPLFQV
-875 IHGMQGDED
+875 MHGVQED
-884 NLTEQNLERQEVTHE
+884 GGASTEQNLERQEAICE
-899 KVISI
+899 DVIPI
-904 KDQSHICI
+904 KDQSHVCI
-912 NGSNFASPETTAK
+912 NGSNFAYPETTAK
-925 TPDDSPVKGHPL
+925 TPDGSPVKGYPL
-937 YRQDAKPKPRP
+937 YRQDTKPKPKP

-985 DHKDQEASTLENSL
+985 DYKDQELSTLENSL

-1005 EFIVQAETP
+1005 EVIVQAEIP
-1014 HLPKSVGHLQVGSQ
+1014 HLPKSVGHFQVSSQ

-1033 ANDLLH
+1033 AYDLLH
-1039 RANSISKHA
+1039 RVNSISER
-1048 VVSGAEITTES
+1048 VVTSGAEITTES
-1059 NQTETESSKH
+1059 NRMETEATKQC
-1069 HVPLVLSLDNT
+1069 VPLMLSLDNA
-1080 NAASETQN
+1080 NVSSETRD

-1101 FYLQMQRRASSHY
+1101 FYLQMQRRASGHY

-1119 ARNTSCTPNCIQN
+1119 ARSTISAPNSIQN

-1137 EMGKKI
+1137 EIEKKI

-1148 TSPLHKSSTSSPPA
+1148 TSLSLNKTSTSSPPA
-1162 DEEND
+1162 DD
-1167 DDGKKIESST
+1167 GKVDDGKKVESST
-1177 SPVKSNKP
+1177 ASVKSNKP
-1185 SSFPSCP
+1185 ASFSSCP

-1240 QAPREEFPVELPSA
+1240 QAPREEFPVELSSA
-1254 ASAAELSS
+1254 ASAAEFSS
-1262 ATSVPR
+1262 ATSEPQVKNP
-1268 VQTPSLQAITGGSQ
+1268 PLQSITGESQ
-1282 NSIMD
+1282 NSLME
-1287 KKDSNVNSEQKS
+1287 KKGSNVNSEQKS
-1299 QAQSGAST
+1299 QVQSGAST
-1307 DHPPP
+1307 EHPPP
-1312 VTKRQTAMTFQRSD
+1312 VTKRQTMMTVQRSD

-1350 GPPSNTISVN
+1350 
-1360 GRARLTHLYS
+1360 
-1370 TEAKVNY
+1370 

>member
-1 MPRLGGKAALG
+1 
-12 AAEQG
+12 
-17 RLPRPAPSRVG
+17 
-28 RPKGQPAGTR
+28 
-38 AHAGPCVGPGEVRC
+38 
-52 EGAGRGGVRRLGRN
+52 
-66 RGETAPQRRGAGVRA
+66 
-81 PASAAEG
+81 
-88 ARRKRRPGPQRP
+88 
-100 AEPSQERGGEGRGRR
+100 
-115 SSATVKRLLARGSG
+115 
-129 VPCASTAS
+129 
-137 RPLGTGAPRD
+137 
-147 GAAGQGRR
+147 
-155 VAGALRR
+155 
-162 RVRLRGEICI
+162 
-172 TQSSPAGQTVCEVC
+172 
-186 LRQLSVVRVKVVAWE
+186 
-201 SWALLGALRTACTR
+201 
-215 RETTNK
+215 
-221 QHLLGEHFQQQISHV
+221 
-236 KSHYTAVFCS
+236 
-246 AVLDLV
+246 
-252 SPSLRKSKAPPPP
+252 
-265 SETKPIAVSP
+265 
-275 FDNTESANLI
+275 
-285 MEQKENVI
+285 
-293 DKDIELSVVLPG
+293 
-305 DVIKYTTVNGR
+305 
-316 KPMMDLLIFLCAQY
+316 MMDLLIFLCAQY

-340 LLSAEN
+340 LVSAEN
-346 SQIKFKP
+346 SRIKFKP

-365 ILKPKQ
+365 IVKPKQ

-409 ELFPV
+409 ELIPI

-433 YQEPLDVTKSL
+433 SQEPLDVTKSL
-444 NDLGLRELYAMDI
+444 NDLGLRELYATDI

-468 PSFQDS
+468 PSLQDS

-505 ASAPATPLMSKPRP
+505 ASAPATPLMSKSRP
-519 TFITRS
+519 TFIMRAN
-525 DTVSKQ
+525 TVSKQ

-556 SAPQELAQAQVRLTS
+556 SAPQELAQAQVRPTY

-580 SNEQAPPGLVRKG
+580 MNEQAPPGLVRKG

-624 QSQGSNETGVRSSE
+624 QSESSNETVTESTESAPTKVEERATEMQSETGVRSSE
-638 YSLEEID
+638 CNLEEID
-645 EREERSVQQ
+645 EREEMSVQQ
-654 REDSESTSTSL
+654 REDSESTNTCL
-665 GIREVTAA
+665 GIGEVTAA

-681 ETEKNDPASSAPV
+681 ETEKNDPASSTPV

-711 ENMSTDGKGLQTM
+711 ENMTTDGNGLQTK
-724 ISSEQAAF
+724 ISSEQAALE
-732 QKDRKLRILDQNK
+732 KDRKLRILDQNK
-745 TDDHSDTKL
+745 TDVHSDTKL
-754 FPTTEEVKE
+754 LPEEGKE
-763 LQSAEIKTVNFR
+763 LQTANIKPVDFR
-775 ENNKLDVD
+775 ENNKLEVD
-783 RLLNCQTCKND
+783 RLSNCHARKND
-794 ISVSHRNYPQ
+794 ISVGHKNYSQ
-804 MIPEKQD
+804 LIPEKQD
-811 EKTNQTSLDT
+811 KKTNQTSLDT
-821 VKTQDVAIQTGLLD
+821 VKTQDVAIQTGPLD

-840 TTQKE
+840 TAQKE
-845 IIVPQGCESST
+845 IIVPQGCELST
-856 FRGLVPQLNRDVN
+856 FRGLVPQHNADTN
-869 NSLLQV
+869 NPLLQV
-875 IHGMQGDED
+875 MHGIQEDED
-884 NLTEQNLERQEVTHE
+884 TSTEQNLERQEVTHE
-899 KVISI
+899 KVIPI
-904 KDQSHICI
+904 EDKSHICI
-912 NGSNFASPETTAK
+912 NGNNFASLEITAK
-925 TPDDSPVKGHPL
+925 TADGSPVKGYPL
-937 YRQDAKPKPRP
+937 YRQDTKPKLKP

-974 IMKSWESEIPS
+974 TMKSWESESPS
-985 DHKDQEASTLENSL
+985 DYKDQEVFTLENSL

-1005 EFIVQAETP
+1005 EFIVKAEIP
-1014 HLPKSVGHLQVGSQ
+1014 NLPKSVGHLQIGSQ

-1039 RANSISKHA
+1039 RVNSIPEH
-1048 VVSGAEITTES
+1048 VVMSGAEITTES
-1059 NQTETESSKH
+1059 NRMQTESSKQ
-1069 HVPLVLSLDNT
+1069 HVSLMLSLDKT
-1080 NAASETQN
+1080 HASSEMQDM
-1088 KSNAL
+1088 SSAL

-1101 FYLQMQRRASSHY
+1101 FYLQMQRRASGHY
-1114 VTSAI
+1114 VTSAV
-1119 ARNTSCTPNCIQN
+1119 ARSTVCAPNSIQN

-1137 EMGKKI
+1137 EVGKKV

-1148 TSPLHKSSTSSPPA
+1148 TSLSLQKTSTSSPTA
-1162 DEEND
+1162 DEEKVD
-1167 DDGKKIESST
+1167 DEKKIESST

-1240 QAPREEFPVELPSA
+1240 QAPREEFPVELSFA
-1254 ASAAELSS
+1254 ASAAEFSS
-1262 ATSVPR
+1262 ATSVPK
-1268 VQTPSLQAITGGSQ
+1268 VKNPSLQTITGESQ
-1282 NSIMD
+1282 NSLMD
-1287 KKDSNVNSEQKS
+1287 KKGSDVNSEQKS
-1299 QAQSGAST
+1299 HAQSGAST
-1307 DHPPP
+1307 DQQPP
-1312 VTKRQTAMTFQRSD
+1312 VTKKQLTMTSQRLD

-1370 TEAKVNY
+1370 TEAKANH

>member
-1 MPRLGGKAALG
+1 
-12 AAEQG
+12 
-17 RLPRPAPSRVG
+17 
-28 RPKGQPAGTR
+28 
-38 AHAGPCVGPGEVRC
+38 
-52 EGAGRGGVRRLGRN
+52 
-66 RGETAPQRRGAGVRA
+66 
-81 PASAAEG
+81 
-88 ARRKRRPGPQRP
+88 
-100 AEPSQERGGEGRGRR
+100 
-115 SSATVKRLLARGSG
+115 
-129 VPCASTAS
+129 
-137 RPLGTGAPRD
+137 
-147 GAAGQGRR
+147 
-155 VAGALRR
+155 
-162 RVRLRGEICI
+162 
-172 TQSSPAGQTVCEVC
+172 
-186 LRQLSVVRVKVVAWE
+186 
-201 SWALLGALRTACTR
+201 
-215 RETTNK
+215 
-221 QHLLGEHFQQQISHV
+221 
-236 KSHYTAVFCS
+236 
-246 AVLDLV
+246 
-252 SPSLRKSKAPPPP
+252 RKSKAPPPP

-381 PEQTVRVVINYKKTQ
+381 PEQSVRVVINYKKTQ
-396 KTVVRV
+396 KTVIRV

-409 ELFPV
+409 ELIPV

-427 LLKNYQ
+427 LLKDYQ
-433 YQEPLDVTKSL
+433 SQEPLDVTKSL

-457 SRATSPVDLNL
+457 SRATSPADLNL
-468 PSFQDS
+468 PSLQDS

-525 DTVSKQ
+525 NTVSKQ

-556 SAPQELAQAQVRLTS
+556 SAPQELAQAQVRPTS
-571 DIVKSNSLD
+571 DIDKSNSLD

-593 SLPLSDTASVNSSLR
+593 SLPLSDTTSMNSSLR

-624 QSQGSNETGVRSSE
+624 QSQSSNETGNLFMLFNWEATEESSPSKVEKRATEMQSETDWFCVRSPE

-645 EREERSVQQ
+645 EREERSVQE
-654 REDSESTSTSL
+654 REDRESTNASP
-665 GIREVTAA
+665 GIGEVTAA

-681 ETEKNDPASSAPV
+681 ETEKNDPASPTPV

-724 ISSEQAAF
+724 ITSEQAVF
-732 QKDRKLRILDQNK
+732 EKDRKLRILNQNK
-745 TDDHSDTKL
+745 TDDHSDTEL
-754 FPTTEEVKE
+754 FPTEAKE
-763 LQSAEIKTVNFR
+763 LQSAEIETVDFR
-775 ENNKLDVD
+775 ENNMLEVD
-783 RLLNCQTCKND
+783 RLSNCQTCKTD

-821 VKTQDVAIQTGLLD
+821 VKTQDVAIQTGPLD

-845 IIVPQGCESST
+845 IIVRQGCESST
-856 FRGLVPQLNRDVN
+856 FRGLLPQHSRDA
-869 NSLLQV
+869 NSPLLQV

-884 NLTEQNLERQEVTHE
+884 NSTEQNLERQEGTHE
-899 KVISI
+899 KVIPI

-912 NGSNFASPETTAK
+912 NESNFASPETAK
-925 TPDDSPVKGHPL
+925 TPDDSPIKDYPL
-937 YRQDAKPKPRP
+937 YRQDAKPKPKP

-999 KHEDPK
+999 KHEDPT
-1005 EFIVQAETP
+1005 EFIVQAEIP
-1014 HLPKSVGHLQVGSQ
+1014 CLPKSVGHLQVGSQ
-1028 NEPAA
+1028 SEPEAA
-1033 ANDLLH
+1033 SDLL
-1039 RANSISKHA
+1039 RKASSISEHA

-1059 NQTETESSKH
+1059 NRTEIESFKH
-1069 HVPLVLSLDNT
+1069 HVPLMLSLDNT
-1080 NAASETQN
+1080 NASSETQN

-1119 ARNTSCTPNCIQN
+1119 ARSTICAPNSIQN

-1137 EMGKKI
+1137 EMGKKM

-1148 TSPLHKSSTSSPPA
+1148 TSPLHKTSTPSPPA

-1167 DDGKKIESST
+1167 DDGKKIESSI

-1185 SSFPSCP
+1185 STVPSCP

-1226 KRSQSF
+1226 RRSQSF

-1240 QAPREEFPVELPSA
+1240 QAPKEEFPIELSSA
-1254 ASAAELSS
+1254 ASAAKFS
-1262 ATSVPR
+1262 AASVPQ
-1268 VQTPSLQAITGGSQ
+1268 VQTPSMQTITAGSQ
-1282 NSIMD
+1282 ISVMD
-1287 KKDSNVNSEQKS
+1287 KINSNVNSEQKS

-1312 VTKRQTAMTFQRSD
+1312 VTKRQTVMTFQRSD

-1350 GPPSNTISVN
+1350 
-1360 GRARLTHLYS
+1360 
-1370 TEAKVNY
+1370 

>member
-1 MPRLGGKAALG
+1 
-12 AAEQG
+12 
-17 RLPRPAPSRVG
+17 
-28 RPKGQPAGTR
+28 
-38 AHAGPCVGPGEVRC
+38 
-52 EGAGRGGVRRLGRN
+52 
-66 RGETAPQRRGAGVRA
+66 
-81 PASAAEG
+81 
-88 ARRKRRPGPQRP
+88 
-100 AEPSQERGGEGRGRR
+100 
-115 SSATVKRLLARGSG
+115 
-129 VPCASTAS
+129 
-137 RPLGTGAPRD
+137 
-147 GAAGQGRR
+147 
-155 VAGALRR
+155 
-162 RVRLRGEICI
+162 
-172 TQSSPAGQTVCEVC
+172 
-186 LRQLSVVRVKVVAWE
+186 
-201 SWALLGALRTACTR
+201 
-215 RETTNK
+215 
-221 QHLLGEHFQQQISHV
+221 
-236 KSHYTAVFCS
+236 
-246 AVLDLV
+246 
-252 SPSLRKSKAPPPP
+252 RKSKAPPPP
-265 SETKPIAVSP
+265 SETKPAAVTA
-275 FDNTESANLI
+275 FDDTESANLI

-340 LLSAEN
+340 LISAEN
-346 SQIKFKP
+346 SQIRFKP

-365 ILKPKQ
+365 IVKPKQ

-409 ELFPV
+409 ELIP
-414 ICSKCEF
+414 IISSKCEF

-433 YQEPLDVTKSL
+433 SQEPLDVTQSL

-457 SRATSPVDLNL
+457 SRGKITFLLFSIL
-468 PSFQDS
+468 DS

-525 DTVSKQ
+525 NTVSKQ

-548 LPPMPNSQ
+548 LPPMPTSQ
-556 SAPQELAQAQVRLTS
+556 SAPQELAQAQVRPASGT
-571 DIVKSNSLD
+571 VKSNSLD
-580 SNEQAPPGLVRKG
+580 RIEQAPPGLIRKG
-593 SLPLSDTASVNSSLR
+593 SLPLSDTTSVSSSLR

-613 APSPPSRAPED
+613 APSPPSRGPED
-624 QSQGSNETGVRSSE
+624 QSESSTETVTEPTGSAPTKVEERPTEMQSETGVRSSE
-638 YSLEEID
+638 YNLEEID
-645 EREERSVQQ
+645 EREEMSVQL
-654 REDSESTSTSL
+654 RENSKSTDTSL
-665 GIREVTAA
+665 GIGDVTAA
-673 FSSAEVPL
+673 FNSAEVPL
-681 ETEKNDPASSAPV
+681 VTEESDPASSAPV

-702 SQSFKEEKQ
+702 SQSLKEEKQ
-711 ENMSTDGKGLQTM
+711 ENMSTDGKGVQTK

-732 QKDRKLRILDQNK
+732 EKDRKLRILDQNK
-745 TDDHSDTKL
+745 TNDDSDTKL
-754 FPTTEEVKE
+754 STTEEGKE
-763 LQSAEIKTVNFR
+763 LQTAEIKPVDCR
-775 ENNKLDVD
+775 ENNKLEAD
-783 RLLNCQTCKND
+783 RLSSCQACKND

-804 MIPEKQD
+804 LISEKQD
-811 EKTNQTSLDT
+811 QITKQTSLDT
-821 VKTQDVAIQTGLLD
+821 VKTQDVAIQTGPSD
-835 SNLGR
+835 SDLGR

-845 IIVPQGCESST
+845 IYVSQGCESSP
-856 FRGLVPQLNRDVN
+856 FRGLVPQHNTDTN
-869 NSLLQV
+869 NPLLQV
-875 IHGMQGDED
+875 MRGIQED
-884 NLTEQNLERQEVTHE
+884 ADTSREQNLKRQEVTCE
-899 KVISI
+899 KVIPVR
-904 KDQSHICI
+904 DQSHICT
-912 NGSNFASPETTAK
+912 NGTNNFGSPETTAK
-925 TPDDSPVKGHPL
+925 TPDGSPVKGHPY
-937 YRQDAKPKPRP
+937 YRQDTKSKPKP

-958 KIGMTTYKI
+958 KIGLTTYKI
-967 VPPKSLE
+967 VPPKPLE

-985 DHKDQEASTLENSL
+985 DHKDQEVSTLENSL
-999 KHEDPK
+999 KHKDSK
-1005 EFIVQAETP
+1005 EFLVQAESP
-1014 HLPKSVGHLQVGSQ
+1014 HLLKSMGHLQVGSQ

-1039 RANSISKHA
+1039 RVNSISEH
-1048 VVSGAEITTES
+1048 VVTSGAEITTES
-1059 NQTETESSKH
+1059 NRTETESSKQ
-1069 HVPLVLSLDNT
+1069 HVPLMLSLDNT
-1080 NAASETQN
+1080 NASSETQD

-1101 FYLQMQRRASSHY
+1101 FYLQMQRRASGHY

-1119 ARNTSCTPNCIQN
+1119 ARSTLCAPNSIQN
-1132 EAKNT
+1132 ETKNT

-1148 TSPLHKSSTSSPPA
+1148 TSLSLHKTGTSSPPA
-1162 DEEND
+1162 DEEKV
-1167 DDGKKIESST
+1167 DDGKKMEPST

-1185 SSFPSCP
+1185 SGFPSCP
-1192 PAPLNLRTLRTFAV
+1192 PAPLNLRTLRTFGV

-1240 QAPREEFPVELPSA
+1240 QTPREELLVENSSA
-1254 ASAAELSS
+1254 ASAAEFSSATAAEFSS
-1262 ATSVPR
+1262 ATSVPQ
-1268 VQTPSLQAITGGSQ
+1268 VKNPSLQTVTGASQ
-1282 NSIMD
+1282 NSLMD
-1287 KKDSNVNSEQKS
+1287 KKGSNVNSEQKS
-1299 QAQSGAST
+1299 QVPSGAST

-1312 VTKRQTAMTFQRSD
+1312 VTKRQMAMTFQRSD

-1350 GPPSNTISVN
+1350 
-1360 GRARLTHLYS
+1360 
-1370 TEAKVNY
+1370 

>member
-1 MPRLGGKAALG
+1 
-12 AAEQG
+12 
-17 RLPRPAPSRVG
+17 
-28 RPKGQPAGTR
+28 
-38 AHAGPCVGPGEVRC
+38 
-52 EGAGRGGVRRLGRN
+52 
-66 RGETAPQRRGAGVRA
+66 
-81 PASAAEG
+81 
-88 ARRKRRPGPQRP
+88 
-100 AEPSQERGGEGRGRR
+100 
-115 SSATVKRLLARGSG
+115 
-129 VPCASTAS
+129 
-137 RPLGTGAPRD
+137 
-147 GAAGQGRR
+147 
-155 VAGALRR
+155 
-162 RVRLRGEICI
+162 
-172 TQSSPAGQTVCEVC
+172 
-186 LRQLSVVRVKVVAWE
+186 
-201 SWALLGALRTACTR
+201 
-215 RETTNK
+215 
-221 QHLLGEHFQQQISHV
+221 
-236 KSHYTAVFCS
+236 
-246 AVLDLV
+246 
-252 SPSLRKSKAPPPP
+252 RKSKAPLPP
-265 SETKPIAVSP
+265 SETKPVAVSP
-275 FDNTESANLI
+275 FDDTASANL
-285 MEQKENVI
+285 MEPKENVI

-340 LLSAEN
+340 LVSAEN

-365 ILKPKQ
+365 IVKPKQ

-409 ELFPV
+409 ELIP
-414 ICSKCEF
+414 IISSKCEF

-433 YQEPLDVTKSL
+433 SQEPLDVTKSL

-457 SRATSPVDLNL
+457 SRATPPVDLNL
-468 PSFQDS
+468 PSLQES

-494 FQRSKKKREQA
+494 FQRSKKKKEQA

-519 TFITRS
+519 TFIARS
-525 DTVSKQ
+525 NTVSKQ

-548 LPPMPNSQ
+548 LPPMPNSR
-556 SAPQELAQAQVRLTS
+556 SAPQELAQAQVRPAS
-571 DIVKSNSLD
+571 DIVKSNSFD

-624 QSQGSNETGVRSSE
+624 QSESSNETVTESTESAPTKVEEGATEMQSETGARSSE
-638 YSLEEID
+638 YNLEEID
-645 EREERSVQQ
+645 ESEEMSVQQ
-654 REDSESTSTSL
+654 REDSENTNTPL
-665 GIREVTAA
+665 GIGEVTAA
-673 FSSAEVPL
+673 FRSAEVPL

-694 PGSVSVDN
+694 PGNISVDN

-711 ENMSTDGKGLQTM
+711 ENMSTDGKGLQTK

-732 QKDRKLRILDQNK
+732 EKDRKLRVLDQNK
-745 TDDHSDTKL
+745 NDDHSDTKL
-754 FPTTEEVKE
+754 LPRTEEGKE
-763 LQSAEIKTVNFR
+763 LQTAESRTVDFR
-775 ENNKLDVD
+775 ENNKVEID
-783 RLLNCQTCKND
+783 RLSNCQACKND
-794 ISVSHRNYPQ
+794 IIVSHRNYPQ
-804 MIPEKQD
+804 VIPEKQD
-811 EKTNQTSLDT
+811 QKTNQTSLDT
-821 VKTQDVAIQTGLLD
+821 VKTQDVAIQTGPSD

-845 IIVPQGCESST
+845 VIFPHGCESST
-856 FRGLVPQLNRDVN
+856 FRGLVPQHNTDTN
-869 NSLLQV
+869 NPLLQV
-875 IHGMQGDED
+875 MHGIQEGED
-884 NLTEQNLERQEVTHE
+884 TSTEQNLERQGIASE
-899 KVISI
+899 KVIPI
-904 KDQSHICI
+904 KDQTHICI

-925 TPDDSPVKGHPL
+925 TPDGSPVKGYPL
-937 YRQDAKPKPRP
+937 YRPDTKPKPKP

-974 IMKSWESEIPS
+974 ITKSWESENPS
-985 DHKDQEASTLENSL
+985 DYKDQEVSTLENSL
-999 KHEDPK
+999 KREDPK
-1005 EFIVQAETP
+1005 EFIMQAEIP
-1014 HLPKSVGHLQVGSQ
+1014 HRPKSVGDLQVGSQ

-1039 RANSISKHA
+1039 RVNSISEH
-1048 VVSGAEITTES
+1048 VVTSGAEITTES
-1059 NQTETESSKH
+1059 NRMQTESSKQR
-1069 HVPLVLSLDNT
+1069 VPLMLSLDNT
-1080 NAASETQN
+1080 NASSVTQD
-1088 KSNAL
+1088 KLNAL

-1101 FYLQMQRRASSHY
+1101 FYLQMQRRVSGHY
-1114 VTSAI
+1114 VTSAV
-1119 ARNTSCTPNCIQN
+1119 ARSTVCAPNSVQN
-1132 EAKNT
+1132 EAKST
-1137 EMGKKI
+1137 EMEKKI
-1143 SSPDP
+1143 SSPNP
-1148 TSPLHKSSTSSPPA
+1148 TSLSLHRTSTSSPPA
-1162 DEEND
+1162 DEEKV

-1177 SPVKSNKP
+1177 SPVKINKP
-1185 SSFPSCP
+1185 SSLPSCP

-1240 QAPREEFPVELPSA
+1240 QAPREEFPVELSSA
-1254 ASAAELSS
+1254 ASATEFSS
-1262 ATSVPR
+1262 ATSVPQ
-1268 VQTPSLQAITGGSQ
+1268 VKNPSLQTVTGGSP
-1282 NSIMD
+1282 NSLMD
-1287 KKDSNVNSEQKS
+1287 KKGDNVNSEHKS
-1299 QAQSGAST
+1299 QMQSGAST

-1312 VTKRQTAMTFQRSD
+1312 VTKRQTVMTFQRSD

-1350 GPPSNTISVN
+1350 
-1360 GRARLTHLYS
+1360 
-1370 TEAKVNY
+1370 

>member
-1 MPRLGGKAALG
+1 MPGLGGKAALG
-12 AAEQG
+12 AAERG
-17 RLPRPAPSRVG
+17 RLP
-28 RPKGQPAGTR
+28 QPA
-38 AHAGPCVGPGEVRC
+38 
-52 EGAGRGGVRRLGRN
+52 
-66 RGETAPQRRGAGVRA
+66 
-81 PASAAEG
+81 
-88 ARRKRRPGPQRP
+88 
-100 AEPSQERGGEGRGRR
+100 
-115 SSATVKRLLARGSG
+115 SSR
-129 VPCASTAS
+129 
-137 RPLGTGAPRD
+137 
-147 GAAGQGRR
+147 
-155 VAGALRR
+155 
-162 RVRLRGEICI
+162 
-172 TQSSPAGQTVCEVC
+172 
-186 LRQLSVVRVKVVAWE
+186 
-201 SWALLGALRTACTR
+201 
-215 RETTNK
+215 
-221 QHLLGEHFQQQISHV
+221 
-236 KSHYTAVFCS
+236 
-246 AVLDLV
+246 
-252 SPSLRKSKAPPPP
+252 RKSKAPPPP

-275 FDNTESANLI
+275 FDDTESANLV

-293 DKDIELSVVLPG
+293 DKDIELLVVLPG

-340 LLSAEN
+340 LVSAEN
-346 SQIKFKP
+346 NQIKFKP

-365 ILKPKQ
+365 IVKPKQ
-371 MDKKKPAPVI
+371 IDKKKPAPVI

-409 ELFPV
+409 ELIPI

-433 YQEPLDVTKSL
+433 SQEPLDVTKSL

-468 PSFQDS
+468 PPLQDS

-525 DTVSKQ
+525 NTVSKQ
-531 YDSNTLPS
+531 YDTSTLPS

-556 SAPQELAQAQVRLTS
+556 SAPQELAQTQVRPAS
-571 DIVKSNSLD
+571 EIVKSNSLD
-580 SNEQAPPGLVRKG
+580 GNEQGPLGLVRKG
-593 SLPLSDTASVNSSLR
+593 SLPLSDTASVNSLR

-613 APSPPSRAPED
+613 APSPPSRAPEVTD
-624 QSQGSNETGVRSSE
+624 SKESAPTKVKETAAEIQSETGVKSSE
-638 YSLEEID
+638 YNLEEID
-645 EREERSVQQ
+645 EREEMSVQQ
-654 REDSESTSTSL
+654 REASASTDTSF
-665 GIREVTAA
+665 GTGEVTAA

-681 ETEKNDPASSAPV
+681 ETEENDPASSASV

-711 ENMSTDGKGLQTM
+711 ENMSTDGKGLQTK

-732 QKDRKLRILDQNK
+732 EKDRKLRILDQNK
-745 TDDHSDTKL
+745 TNDQSDTKL
-754 FPTTEEVKE
+754 LQTTEEGKE
-763 LQSAEIKTVNFR
+763 LQTAEIKTVDFR
-775 ENNKLDVD
+775 ENDKLEVD
-783 RLLNCQTCKND
+783 RLSNCQACKND
-794 ISVSHRNYPQ
+794 ITVNHWNYTKLL
-804 MIPEKQD
+804 PEKQD
-811 EKTNQTSLDT
+811 HKTNQTSLDT
-821 VKTQDVAIQTGLLD
+821 VKTQDVAIQTGPSD

-856 FRGLVPQLNRDVN
+856 FGGLAPQHNTNTN
-869 NSLLQV
+869 NPLLQV
-875 IHGMQGDED
+875 MQGIQQD
-884 NLTEQNLERQEVTHE
+884 NKDTSTEQNLERQGGIHE
-899 KVISI
+899 KIIPI
-904 KDQSHICI
+904 KDQSHVCI
-912 NGSNFASPETTAK
+912 NGSTSASPEATAK
-925 TPDDSPVKGHPL
+925 SPDGSSVKDYPL
-937 YRQDAKPKPRP
+937 YRQDTKPKPKP

-985 DHKDQEASTLENSL
+985 DHKDQEVATLGNSL

-1005 EFIVQAETP
+1005 EFVVQAEIP
-1014 HLPKSVGHLQVGSQ
+1014 HLPKSVGHLQGGSQ

-1039 RANSISKHA
+1039 RANSISER
-1048 VVSGAEITTES
+1048 VVTSRAEMTAES
-1059 NQTETESSKH
+1059 HRAEMESSKQ
-1069 HVPLVLSLDNT
+1069 HVPLMLSLDNT
-1080 NAASETQN
+1080 NASSETLD

-1093 SPTTKPSS
+1093 SPTMKPSS
-1101 FYLQMQRRASSHY
+1101 FYLQMQRRASGHY

-1119 ARNTSCTPNCIQN
+1119 ARSTVCAPNSIQN
-1132 EAKNT
+1132 EAKNP
-1137 EMGKKI
+1137 EMEKNI

-1148 TSPLHKSSTSSPPA
+1148 TSFSLLKTSPSSPA
-1162 DEEND
+1162 DEEKV

-1185 SSFPSCP
+1185 SIYPSCP
-1192 PAPLNLRTLRTFAV
+1192 PAPLNLKTLRTFAV

-1232 NKTRTITS
+1232 NKTRTISS
-1240 QAPREEFPVELPSA
+1240 QAPREELPVELSSA
-1254 ASAAELSS
+1254 ASAAEFSS
-1262 ATSVPR
+1262 ATSVPD
-1268 VQTPSLQAITGGSQ
+1268 VKNPSLQTITGGALNSQ
-1282 NSIMD
+1282 MD
-1287 KKDSNVNSEQKS
+1287 KKASNMNSEQKS
-1299 QAQSGAST
+1299 QAQSGASS
-1307 DHPPP
+1307 DHPAPA
-1312 VTKRQTAMTFQRSD
+1312 TKRQTTMMFQRSD

-1360 GRARLTHLYS
+1360 GRARLPHLYS
-1370 TEAKVNY
+1370 TEAKANH